1 MVASRLLRR
10 GSTALGFVSAVVF
23 AVVPLSARVAAE
35 EAPRPFSAEDLL
47 AVRSVSDPQISP
59 DGAWVAYVVE
69 TSDLERDRS
78 ASDLWMVSWDG
89 TRTVQLTY
97 TEEESE
103 SSPRWSPDDRYL
115 AFLAARGGEEAKE
128 QVWLLDRAGGE
139 ARRLTDLPGG
149 VVDFSWSPDGRRLA
163 LIASDPDPDEAAEPA
178 GDAAQEGKGETE
190 KTPSPI
196 VIDRYQ
202 FKEDVTGYL
211 RHLRD
216 HLYLVDVE
224 SGKAE
229 LLTPGDYDEHSPAW
243 SPDGRQIAFA
253 SKREG
258 DPDRNENWDLF
269 RIEARPGAVAVRLTS
284 RENAEGAPDWGA
296 PAWSP
301 DGGSLAYLQSGPL
314 KFRDYDPPALA
325 VVAAAGGEPRLPLP
339 DLDRPVFDV
348 AWSADARS
356 LLFLLTDDRSVQ
368 LARVPAA
375 GGPVERLTPTGAT
388 VRDYSIEGG
397 RLVVLLSRP
406 EHPEELFAV
415 EKGILRQLSHQNREL
430 LERVRLGK
438 VEGVSAQAADGTE
451 VHGLVT
457 YPPDF
462 ARGRRYPLVAFIHGG
477 PVAQDAFE
485 FDPMVQAF
493 AGAGY
498 VVVQPN
504 YRGSEGRGRDYARA
518 LWGRWGAFE
527 PTDVQA
533 VVDRLIA
540 DGVADPERL
549 GIGGWSYGGMTT
561 NYTIAST
568 TRFAAAVSG
577 ASISNQISGYG
588 TDQYVR
594 QYELEFGKPWERLD
608 GYLGASYPFFHA
620 DRIRTPTLFLCGEK
634 DFNVPLLN
642 SEQMYQALR
651 SLGVE
656 TQLVIYPGQFHGL
669 SKPSYLRDRME
680 RWLAW
685 FDRFLKPAPASA
697 KASPGRVGDAQR

>member
-1 MVASRLLRR
+1 MVAARVLRR
-10 GSTALGFVSAVVF
+10 GSTALGFVAAVVF
-23 AVVPLSARVAAE
+23 AVVLPFARAAAE
-35 EAPRPFSAEDLL
+35 EAPRPFSSADLL
-47 AVRSVSDPQISP
+47 AVREVSDPQVSP
-59 DGAWVAYVVE
+59 DGAWVAYVVGV
-69 TSDLERDRS
+69 SDLEEDR
-78 ASDLWMVSWDG
+78 ATSDLWMVGWDG
-89 TRTVQLTY
+89 ARTVQLTY

-103 SSPRWSPDDRYL
+103 SSPRWSPDNRYL

-149 VVDFSWSPDGRRLA
+149 VAEFSWSPDGKRLA
-163 LIASDPDPDEAAEPA
+163 LIASDPDPDEMKENEAK
-178 GDAAQEGKGETE
+178 EGKDS
-190 KTPSPI
+190 TPAPI

-211 RHLRD
+211 RHLRN
-216 HLYLVDVE
+216 HLYLFDVE
-224 SGKAE
+224 AAKAE
-229 LLTPGDYDEHSPAW
+229 PLTSGDYDETSPVW
-243 SPDGRQIAFA
+243 SPDGRRIAFA
-253 SKREG
+253 SKRDG
-258 DPDRNENWDLF
+258 DPDRNENYDLF
-269 RIEARPGAVAVRLTS
+269 LIDAQPGAAPVRLT
-284 RENAEGAPDWGA
+284 RLENAEGAPDWGV

-301 DGGSLAYLQSGPL
+301 DGTQLAYLESGPP
-314 KFRDYDPPALA
+314 KYRDYDPAALA
-325 VVAAAGGEPRLPLP
+325 VVSSTGGEPRYPATG
-339 DLDRPVFDV
+339 LDRPASEV
-348 AWSADARS
+348 AWSDDGAS
-356 LLFLLTDDRSVQ
+356 LLFLLTDDRSQ
-368 LARVPAA
+368 YLARVPVS
-375 GGPVERLTPTGAT
+375 GGPVRRLTESGA
-388 VRDYSIEGG
+388 VARAFSIGG
-397 RLVVLLSRP
+397 RRVAVLLSRP
-406 EHPEELFAV
+406 DHPDEVFAL
-415 EKGILRQLSHQNREL
+415 EKGILRQLSHQNRPL
-430 LERVRLGK
+430 LERVRLGR
-438 VEGVSAQAADGTE
+438 VEGVSATAADGTE

-462 ARGRRYPLVAFIHGG
+462 ARGTRYPLVAFIHGG

-504 YRGSEGRGRDYARA
+504 YRGSEGRGREYARA

-540 DGVADPERL
+540 DGVADPDRL

-669 SKPSYLRDRME
+669 SLPSYVQDRME
-680 RWLAW
+680 RWIAW

-697 KASPGRVGDAQR
+697 KGSPDRAGDAQR

>member
-1 MVASRLLRR
+1 MATPAPDRPALALAFVLALVAAAPR
-10 GSTALGFVSAVVF
+10 GVGAADAPSPFSTA
-23 AVVPLSARVAAE
+23 
-35 EAPRPFSAEDLL
+35 DLL
-47 AVRSVSDPQISP
+47 AVRSVSDPQVSP
-59 DGAWVAYVVE
+59 DGAWVAYVVGAN
-69 TSDLERDRS
+69 DLEADR
-78 ASDLWMVSWDG
+78 ATSDLWMVSWDG
-89 TRTVQLTY
+89 TRTLRLTY
-97 TEEESE
+97 TDEESE
-103 SSPRWSPDDRYL
+103 SAPRWSPDNRYL
-115 AFLAARGGEEAKE
+115 GFLAARGGDDAKE
-128 QVWLLDRAGGE
+128 QVWLLDRSGGE

-149 VVDFSWSPDGRRLA
+149 VVEFSWSPDGQRLA
-163 LIASDPDPDEAAEPA
+163 LIASDPDPDETKDDGAEP
-178 GDAAQEGKGETE
+178 GEE
-190 KTPSPI
+190 KTASPI

-216 HLYLVDVE
+216 HLYLFDLE

-229 LLTPGDYDEHSPAW
+229 LLTPGDYDERSPVW
-243 SPDGRQIAFA
+243 SPDGRRIAFA

-258 DPDRNENWDLF
+258 DPDRNDDYDLF
-269 RIEARPGAVAVRLTS
+269 VVDARPGAAAARLT
-284 RENAEGAPDWGA
+284 RLENAEGAPDWGV

-301 DGGSLAYLQSGPL
+301 DGARLAYLQSGPP
-314 KFRDYDPPALA
+314 KYRDYDPAALA
-325 VVAAAGGEPRLPLP
+325 VVSASGGEPRYPAP
-339 DLDRPVFDV
+339 DLDRPASEV
-348 AWSADARS
+348 AWGDDGAS
-356 LLFLLTDDRSVQ
+356 LLFLLTDDRSQ
-368 LARVPAA
+368 YLARVAAA
-375 GGPVERLTPTGAT
+375 GGPVERLTESEA
-388 VRDYSIEGG
+388 VARAYSIGG
-397 RLVVLLSRP
+397 RRIAVLLGRP
-406 EHPEELFAV
+406 GHPDEVFAL
-415 EKGILRQLSHQNREL
+415 EKGILRQLSQQNREL

-438 VEGVSAQAADGTE
+438 VEGVSAKAADGTE

-462 ARGRRYPLVAFIHGG
+462 ARGKRYPLVAFIHGG

-504 YRGSEGRGRDYARA
+504 YRGSEGRGREYARA

-527 PTDVQA
+527 PGDVEA

-540 DGVADPERL
+540 DGVADAERL

-561 NYTIAST
+561 NYAIAST

-656 TQLVIYPGQFHGL
+656 TQLVIYPDQFHGL
-669 SKPSYLRDRME
+669 TRPSYLKDRME
-680 RWLAW
+680 RWIAW
-685 FDRFLKPAPASA
+685 FDRFLKTTPAR
-697 KASPGRVGDAQR
+697 GG